1 MLGEWF
7 TIGFTPHD
15 PTWAASKTLLIPLRQ
30 QRHPR
35 FHGSPAGVKVL
46 MSASQRPP
54 TPPMTNG
61 TVIPPIHG
69 ESLGVD
75 GIVLHLQQNVN
86 RWFLEMFPKFPVE
99 RSYCRE
105 SKPCPTACLPG
116 RHHPLQP
123 PAGLHV
129 IGSYT

>member
-1 MLGEWF
+1 MEKKNLLVESF
-7 TIGFTPHD
+7 SIGFTPHD
-15 PTWAASKTLLIPLRQ
+15 PTWAASKTLLIPLCQ

-61 TVIPPIHG
+61 TFIRPFDGESLGVVYSTTHDWEWFIYIYVYIHHLYIDG

-75 GIVLHLQQNVN
+75 GIVLHFQ
-86 RWFLEMFPKFPVE
+86 
-99 RSYCRE
+99 
-105 SKPCPTACLPG
+105 
-116 RHHPLQP
+116 
-123 PAGLHV
+123 
-129 IGSYT
+129 